1 MSTYYAQ
8 SDQYCAGS
16 TTIWDIP
23 SITGI
28 PNITSTTTGTTVT
41 STVAAGK
48 NGTSTSG
55 TGVGA
60 TATANA
66 SASKGAADGGFDRDS
81 VPVVVSGVLAGIVA
95 LVGFLL

>member
-1 MSTYYAQ
+1 MSTYFAQ
-8 SDQYCAGS
+8 SDQYCVGS
-16 TTIWDIP
+16 TTIWDLP

-28 PNITSTTTGTTVT
+28 PNITSTTADTTIT

-48 NGTSTSG
+48 NGTSTSR

-60 TATANA
+60 TATTNA
-66 SASKGAADGGFDRDS
+66 TASKGAADGGFARDN